1 VVLKN
6 QNKMPIEI
14 KELIIK
20 AIVSDEPEGSMQ
32 DKSMNETQK
41 QEIIQTC
48 VDQVLS
54 ILKIREE
61 R

>member
-1 VVLKN
+1 
-6 QNKMPIEI
+6 MPIEI